1 MASQGTQQ
9 ANTLRQKPATGT
21 TPTGTPPGTAD
32 TNLCETYRRNKPPDT
47 ALERRIN
54 TSQKHSAAGITGPFP
69 QLTKQTEQ
77 HITMKD
83 SGRQQHHLKE
93 KDRANWPLTLRSE

>member
-1 MASQGTQQ
+1 MQDLQKKQTTRQLWNEGSTRAKSIQQQ
-9 ANTLRQKPATGT
+9 A
-21 TPTGTPPGTAD
+21 
-32 TNLCETYRRNKPPDT
+32 
-47 ALERRIN
+47 
-54 TSQKHSAAGITGPFP
+54 AAGITGPFP

-93 KDRANWPLTLRSE
+93 KNRANWPLTLRSEKQ